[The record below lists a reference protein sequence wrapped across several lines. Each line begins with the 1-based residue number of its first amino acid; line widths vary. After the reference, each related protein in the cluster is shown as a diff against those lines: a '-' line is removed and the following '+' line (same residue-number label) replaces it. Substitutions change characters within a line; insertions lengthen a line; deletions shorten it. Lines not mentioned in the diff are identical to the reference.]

1 VYSRV
6 VQGKTLTFGVSGK
19 LWNNALVM
27 YDRETNSLWSHVSG
41 AAIRGPLQ
49 GKRLTMLAATPRV
62 TWAAWRRLHPNTLAL
77 SVNGRQD
84 VAFDTYADYH
94 ADAGRTG
101 LFAVRRPDRRAQP
114 KEMVLGVALGPA
126 SKAYRHAFLR
136 KRRLVSDVVGGTPV
150 LVWFDP
156 GSGATAV
163 YARPAAAP
171 EGGFRLDGDVMIA
184 SGAGDRRWQAAT
196 GKALGSGPDLKPL
209 PHTNAYWFGW
219 VAFYPRTTLKAA

>member
-1 VYSRV
+1 MYSRV
-6 VQGKTLTFGVSGK
+6 VDGKTLTFGVSGK
-19 LWNNALVM
+19 LWRNALVM
-27 YDRETNSLWSHVSG
+27 YDRETGSLWSHVTG
-41 AAIRGPLQ
+41 EAIRGPLK

-62 TWAAWRRLHPNTLAL
+62 TWEKWRRLHPNTLAL
-77 SVNGRQD
+77 SASGRED
-84 VAFDTYADYH
+84 VSFDTYAGYH

-101 LFAVRRPDRRAQP
+101 LFALRRPDRRAQP

-126 SKAYRHAFLR
+126 SKAYLHALLR

-163 YARPAAAP
+163 YKRPA
-171 EGGFRLDGDVMIA
+171 GGNDFRLDGDTIL
-184 SGAGDRRWQAAT
+184 GERGGKWRAAT
-196 GKALGSGPDLKPL
+196 GKALGPGRDLKPL

-219 VAFYPRTTLKAA
+219 VAFYPRTALEAA